1 MRRIVITIGTTL
13 SGLVLLFLYPTS
25 LNRISPPPV
34 PAAGGATG
42 ATGSGTAGKAAAGSG
57 TASKAAAGTAK
68 PAPAPAAAAPPKT
81 YAGSV
86 AQTPYGPVQ
95 VQITV
100 AAGAVTKSEAIQLPS
115 GSSRDDQIKANAV
128 PVLNSEAVAA
138 GSAKI
143 AMVSGATYTSN
154 AYTQSLQSALDQAGV

>member
-42 ATGSGTAGKAAAGSG
+42 ATGSGTAG
-57 TASKAAAGTAK
+57 KAAAGTAK

>member
-42 ATGSGTAGKAAAGSG
+42 ATGSG